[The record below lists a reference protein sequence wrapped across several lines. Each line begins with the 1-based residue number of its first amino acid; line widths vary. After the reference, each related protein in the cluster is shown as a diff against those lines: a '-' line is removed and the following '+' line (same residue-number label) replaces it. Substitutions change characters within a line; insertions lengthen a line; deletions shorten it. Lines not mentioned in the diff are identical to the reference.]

1 MRKLFL
7 APLKAEF
14 SILSHAF
21 QQKWKHET
29 LQIQSHTALYFPE
42 VDLYLAVGGL
52 GKVDMAIKTQFWLS
66 QIPDCQLMA
75 CVGSAGSL
83 DSALKVGDLIVA
95 SKTVEHDFKQIF
107 FKKPRPEFPMGSAW
121 ADFLQLSQSPQI
133 HHAPIASGDEDI
145 LSAQR
150 RLELSQLTGAQAV
163 AWEGAGAARACA
175 FFNIPFCEIR
185 GITDDLSTDLSGDLR
200 PNLKQDFTKNLNHA
214 LAKLAEWLFIVCS
227 K

>member
-7 APLKAEF
+7 APLKAEL

-21 QQKWKHET
+21 QQKWKHER

-52 GKVDMAIKTQFWLS
+52 GKVDMAIKTQFWLT
-66 QIPDCQLMA
+66 QIPDCKLMA

-83 DSALKVGDLIVA
+83 DSSLKVGDIIVA
-95 SKTVEHDFKQIF
+95 SKTIEHDFKQIF
-107 FKKPRPEFPMGSAW
+107 FKKPLPEFPMGTAW

-145 LSAQR
+145 LSAER
-150 RLELSQLTGAQAV
+150 RLELSRLTGAQTV

-175 FFNIPFCEIR
+175 FLNIPFCEIR
-185 GITDDLSTDLSGDLR
+185 GITDDLSNDLQSD
-200 PNLKQDFTKNLNHA
+200 LKQDFTKNLNHA
-214 LAKLAEWLFIVCS
+214 LANLAEWLLLVCS

>member
-1 MRKLFL
+1 MRKLLL

-21 QQKWKHET
+21 QKKWKHES

-52 GKVDMAIKTQFWLS
+52 GKVDMALKTQFWLS
-66 QIPDCQLMA
+66 HISGCKLMA

-83 DSALKVGDLIVA
+83 DGSLKLGDIIVA

-107 FKKPRPEFPMGSAW
+107 FKKPLPEFPMGGAW
-121 ADFLQLSQSPQI
+121 NDVLQLSQNPHI

-145 LSAQR
+145 LSAER
-150 RLELSQLTGAQAV
+150 RRELFKLTGAQAV

-175 FFNIPFCEIR
+175 FLKIPYCEIR
-185 GITDDLSTDLSGDLR
+185 GITDDLSWDLTS
-200 PNLKQDFTKNLNHA
+200 NLKQDFTKNLNHA
-214 LAKLAEWLFIVCS
+214 MLKVADWLLLVCVN
-227 K
+227 

>member
-21 QQKWKHET
+21 QQQWKHES

-66 QIPDCQLMA
+66 HISDCQLMA

-83 DSALKVGDLIVA
+83 DESLKMGDIIVA
-95 SKTVEHDFKQIF
+95 NKTVEHDFKQIF
-107 FKKPRPEFPMGSAW
+107 FKKPLPEFPMGSAW
-121 ADFLQLSQSPQI
+121 IDVLQLSQYPHI

-145 LSAQR
+145 LSSER
-150 RLELSQLTGAQAV
+150 RQELFKLTGAPAV

-175 FFNIPFCEIR
+175 FLKIPYCEIR
-185 GITDDLSTDLSGDLR
+185 GIADDVSSDLSSN
-200 PNLKQDFTKNLNHA
+200 PKQDFTKNLNHSMLKVA
-214 LAKLAEWLFIVCS
+214 SWLLLVCAN
-227 K
+227 